1 VRPSNSFVS
10 TTLGAEGL
18 TFEDGREIILRDG
31 VAPLAE
37 ECVRLLRDPAAAERL
52 GVAAREKARI
62 TYDQRAIVAELE
74 GLFGSG
80 LRPVCSRQAG
90 NSTA

>member
-1 VRPSNSFVS
+1 MRPSNSFVS

-52 GVAAREKARI
+52 GVASREKVRI
-62 TYDQRAIVAELE
+62 TYDQRAIVAETRE
-74 GLFGSG
+74 AVQKWSA
-80 LRPVCSRQAG
+80 AG
-90 NSTA
+90 VFPAGR